1 MAIEKTGVE
10 VDVSSSFESPTT
22 FEENGMVDHIDIDG
36 LNQLTEY
43 YVRGYIIE
51 NGSTT
56 YSDNTLSFN
65 TTFDWPEELQM
76 VEYLESDGDCY
87 ILLQNVPTQDI
98 NMLRVK
104 CQGYTGNATLF
115 GSRESG
121 DSLQL
126 FSNNRTEY
134 SFRFFSSSAL
144 DSGVNSNDL
153 LEFSYENDIADF
165 NGSQISNTNPTTPI
179 SEPVL
184 LFGLNNQG
192 TYVLHDH
199 AKFYEFVTNLCY
211 LIPCYI
217 KPGETIED
225 TKGQTCV
232 GGDCGFY
239 DVLNQCFYSNDGTAN
254 FIPGP
259 DL

>member
-10 VDVSSSFESPTT
+10 VDVSSAFESPTT

-87 ILLQNVPTQDI
+87 IILQNVPTQDI
-98 NMLRVK
+98 NMLHVK
-104 CQGYTGNATLF
+104 CQGYTGNATLL
-115 GSRESG
+115 GSSESG
-121 DSLQL
+121 VSLQL
-126 FSNNRTEY
+126 FSNDRTEY

-165 NGSQISNTNPTTPI
+165 NGSQISNTNPTNKRASFVI
-179 SEPVL
+179 WSE
-184 LFGLNNQG
+184 
-192 TYVLHDH
+192 
-199 AKFYEFVTNLCY
+199 
-211 LIPCYI
+211 
-217 KPGETIED
+217 
-225 TKGQTCV
+225 
-232 GGDCGFY
+232 
-239 DVLNQCFYSNDGTAN
+239 
-254 FIPGP
+254 
-259 DL
+259 